1 MTFPM
6 QRSPFRFL
14 LCLGMLLIPAGRLS
28 GQITTY
34 ELNGADYLFDYKVSA
49 LFLIIAPDARSTGMG
64 ETGVASDPDVN
75 AQHWNP
81 AKYAMI
87 KGKGGVSASYAPW
100 LRNLIPGIHLGYL
113 SGYCRINE
121 KNVLSSS
128 LRFISLG
135 EINFT
140 NLSGVTILTDHPF
153 EFAGDLGYSRKFT
166 EHLSAGLAFR
176 YIHSD
181 PVPSQTNEKTAG
193 NSVAGDLGIYYQRPF
208 GMGERSA
215 LWALGCNISNIGT
228 PVTYPSVSTD
238 KLPIPTNLR
247 AGGRMQ
253 IDINEFH
260 SITILADAN
269 KLLVPTTPVFDDS
282 MYVATGELVIL
293 RGKEAP
299 ASTLYGMIQSFYD
312 APGVPLEDGTYSV
325 LREELHEINYS
336 FGAEYWFDGKF
347 ALRSGYHH
355 EHATKGNRKFFTLGF
370 GGRYKFLAA
379 DFSCLLPVNGQ
390 NSPLARTWRFTLT
403 AEFGRTAKPAG
414 SDPS

>member
-1 MTFPM
+1 
-6 QRSPFRFL
+6 
-14 LCLGMLLIPAGRLS
+14 MLLIPAGRLS

-49 LFLIIAPDARSTGMG
+49 LFLTIAPDARSTGMG

-113 SGYCRINE
+113 SGYFRINE

-140 NLSGVTILTDHPF
+140 NLSGVTIFTDHPF
-153 EFAGDLGYSRKFT
+153 EFAGDLGYSRRFT
-166 EHLSAGLAFR
+166 DNFSAGLAIR
-176 YIHSD
+176 YIYSD
-181 PVPSQTNEKTAG
+181 PVPSQTSETTAG
-193 NSVAGDLGIYYQRPF
+193 KSVAGDLGIYYQRPF
-208 GMGERSA
+208 VMGERSA

-247 AGGRMQ
+247 MGGRIR
-253 IDINEFH
+253 IDINETN
-260 SITILADAN
+260 SISFLADAN

-282 MYVATGELVIL
+282 IYAATGEWVIL

-312 APGVPLEDGTYSV
+312 APGILKEDGTYSV

>member
-1 MTFPM
+1 MNRITF
-6 QRSPFRFL
+6 RSL
-14 LCLGMLLIPAGRLS
+14 LSLALLLVPVGRLY
-28 GQITTY
+28 GQITTF
-34 ELNGADYLFDYKVSA
+34 ELDGSDSPFRTEVSA
-49 LFLIIAPDARSTGMG
+49 LFLTISPDARSAGMG
-64 ETGVASDPDVN
+64 DAGAASEPDVN

-87 KGKGGVSASYAPW
+87 KGKGGVTASYTPW
-100 LRNLIPGIHLGYL
+100 LRNLIPGINLGYL
-113 SGYCRINE
+113 SGYYRIND

-135 EINFT
+135 EIIFT
-140 NLSGVTILTDHPF
+140 NLSGVTVYTDHPY
-153 EFAGDLGYSRKFT
+153 EFAGDLAYSRKFT
-166 EHLSAGLAFR
+166 EHLSAGLSIR
-176 YIHSD
+176 YIYSD
-181 PVPSQTNEKTAG
+181 PAPSQTNETTSGK
-193 NSVAGDLGIYYQRPF
+193 SVAGDLGIYYQRPF
-208 GMGERSA
+208 AIGERSA

-228 PVTYPSVSTD
+228 PITYQSVSED

-247 AGGRMQ
+247 MGGRMQ
-253 IDINEFH
+253 IDLNETN
-260 SITILADAN
+260 SISFLVDAN
-269 KLLVPTTPVFDDS
+269 KLLVPTGPVFDDS
-282 MYVATGELVIL
+282 IYAATGELVVL

-299 ASTLYGMIQSFYD
+299 ASTLFGMLQSFYD
-312 APGVPLEDGTYSV
+312 APGYRKEDGTYSV
-325 LREELHEINYS
+325 FREELHEINYS

-347 ALRSGYHH
+347 AIRSGYHH

-379 DFSCLLPVNGQ
+379 DFSCLIPVNGQ